1 MRKIELLLFTLLS
14 IPASAAL
21 GGGIGPYGGLQYRSI
36 EDDENTELGVLSA
49 RLGSFLTENLS
60 AEVRIGTGVSDHS
73 ERISGSKFSVE
84 ADTTLGAYL
93 RGGVFI
99 TPSVYP
105 YVIVGYTQFDYT
117 AKLEGF
123 GTISDDESGTSLG
136 IGAEFFLNKATGLS
150 IEAMRL
156 LDEDDIE
163 LDALNIGLVVRF

>member
-1 MRKIELLLFTLLS
+1 MRKTILLFAAMLAIS
-14 IPASAAL
+14 SNAFASQL
-21 GGGIGPYGGLQYRSI
+21 GLYGGLQYQSI

-49 RLGSFLTENLS
+49 RLGSFLTENVS

-73 ERISGSKFSVE
+73 ERISGMKFSVE

-99 TPSVYP
+99 TPRVYP
-105 YVIVGYTQFDYT
+105 YIIVGYTQFDYT

-123 GTISDDESGTSLG
+123 GSFSDDESGTSLG
-136 IGAEFFLNKATGLS
+136 IGAEFFINKKTGLTL
-150 IEAMRL
+150 EAMRL

-163 LDALNIGLVVRF
+163 LDALNLGVVVNF